1 MPNRPALA
9 AVVQAELTTERR
21 SASYGWLFSP
31 GGPGS
36 ASRRGIDM
44 RKHWW
49 KIAVVLML
57 AAMALYVSSLD
68 ESITPVEPVDEP
80 PATAE

>member
-1 MPNRPALA
+1 
-9 AVVQAELTTERR
+9 
-21 SASYGWLFSP
+21 
-31 GGPGS
+31 
-36 ASRRGIDM
+36 M